1 MKLMR
6 DARTLKE
13 KAVASLKIAMST
25 FNSYE
30 EDGRITSV
38 LLHLQHACEM
48 LLKAVLVQG
57 KAPVFDKA
65 TGKSLGFERCLRL
78 CQSDHGLKPEE
89 AGIMRAVDAM
99 RDASQHWFIFV
110 SEDLL
115 YMHTRAVILAFDEY
129 LKRALDADLHTH
141 IPPRVLP
148 VSTKPPGDFEFLIDK
163 EYTLIAELLRP
174 GKRQRNEARARIRAL
189 LAMEALTTD
198 QVEIS
203 QKDIDR
209 IEKAVKAGAEIGKV
223 FPRLITV
230 STETSGEGVTLKVR
244 FSKKEGAPVRY
255 ISGDDLEE
263 AAAVREVDIRKKFHM
278 RAANLAKALKLTEPK
293 SKALR
298 WHLGIDDDKDCL
310 HIFEFGK
317 TTFPCFSDNARNR
330 MRQAIDEGIDLE
342 AVWQSY
348 RLRDQ

>member
-129 LKRALDADLHTH
+129 LKRGLCCTNRVRDSRRESSVVAAEHEQTHTH
-141 IPPRVLP
+141 SLQDQ
-148 VSTKPPGDFEFLIDK
+148 K
-163 EYTLIAELLRP
+163 
-174 GKRQRNEARARIRAL
+174 
-189 LAMEALTTD
+189 LA
-198 QVEIS
+198 
-203 QKDIDR
+203 
-209 IEKAVKAGAEIGKV
+209 
-223 FPRLITV
+223 
-230 STETSGEGVTLKVR
+230 GV
-244 FSKKEGAPVRY
+244 
-255 ISGDDLEE
+255 
-263 AAAVREVDIRKKFHM
+263 
-278 RAANLAKALKLTEPK
+278 
-293 SKALR
+293 
-298 WHLGIDDDKDCL
+298 
-310 HIFEFGK
+310 
-317 TTFPCFSDNARNR
+317 
-330 MRQAIDEGIDLE
+330 
-342 AVWQSY
+342 
-348 RLRDQ
+348 